1 MALTFDDIRA
11 VVEAHQERV
20 RHHRPYVKRHRS
32 AYACRILQSQTDDAT
47 ATFVRR
53 SPVVVE
59 PPDAFGFIESYVA
72 SLFVKAPAVQ
82 SSSSVDGQGEHDSAA
97 KLVNAWLPSQAG
109 TFKAGIRNAFVDPFA
124 GWKMSWSPAREQP
137 APMGRPKPEKAQFD
151 PVDGI
156 QLTPLSWDE
165 MIIDVDAKRWKDQ
178 RYVGHTYV
186 IDVEEAKRKFKG
198 KKWKGTDDQ
207 TDTLEAGRVVRSA
220 GDLMMVRIYEVY
232 DLINDE
238 MICWSDDAV
247 KSDGVLKREEIPF
260 DDGYGR
266 KMVPIIPMYF
276 LHASGEHADQPL
288 RGWSSIARQYS
299 LYKETASLR
308 TTQAGDVRRN
318 ARLLAARKGRFDG
331 DTADFFQRNEDGS
344 VLEVQLP
351 PGQAVST
358 AFAPIPQPQSNP
370 DNDRYEAKVQSDLDR
385 GSVLAPFTRGQATR
399 GTATEAALLSEY
411 TATEIGNLAH
421 SRDLAIV
428 QCAQMYLAMVR
439 WALESGAI
447 DVLMIE
453 VDGQPTV
460 INRDV
465 LVGKFRF
472 QPADS
477 TTTPISRALRKTEVI
492 TLSPLLMQLGADP
505 QAIAKYII
513 ELYDL
518 PSSFIPAEQPDPG
531 PSTQAAA
538 EEQPPTPIEEAT
550 TVPVGGGQVAA
561 TLRGGA
567 GV

>member
-1 MALTFDDIRA
+1 M
-11 VVEAHQERV
+11 
-20 RHHRPYVKRHRS
+20 
-32 AYACRILQSQTDDAT
+32 
-47 ATFVRR
+47 
-53 SPVVVE
+53 
-59 PPDAFGFIESYVA
+59 
-72 SLFVKAPAVQ
+72 
-82 SSSSVDGQGEHDSAA
+82 
-97 KLVNAWLPSQAG
+97 
-109 TFKAGIRNAFVDPFA
+109 
-124 GWKMSWSPAREQP
+124 
-137 APMGRPKPEKAQFD
+137 
-151 PVDGI
+151 
-156 QLTPLSWDE
+156 
-165 MIIDVDAKRWKDQ
+165 
-178 RYVGHTYV
+178 
-186 IDVEEAKRKFKG
+186 
-198 KKWKGTDDQ
+198 
-207 TDTLEAGRVVRSA
+207 
-220 GDLMMVRIYEVY
+220 
-232 DLINDE
+232 
-238 MICWSDDAV
+238 
-247 KSDGVLKREEIPF
+247 
-260 DDGYGR
+260 
-266 KMVPIIPMYF
+266 
-276 LHASGEHADQPL
+276 
-288 RGWSSIARQYS
+288 
-299 LYKETASLR
+299 
-308 TTQAGDVRRN
+308 
-318 ARLLAARKGRFDG
+318 
-331 DTADFFQRNEDGS
+331 
-344 VLEVQLP
+344 
-351 PGQAVST
+351 
-358 AFAPIPQPQSNP
+358 
-370 DNDRYEAKVQSDLDR
+370 
-385 GSVLAPFTRGQATR
+385 LAPFTRGQATR

-428 QCAQMYLAMVR
+428 RCAQMYLAMVR

-531 PSTQAAA
+531 PGTQAAA